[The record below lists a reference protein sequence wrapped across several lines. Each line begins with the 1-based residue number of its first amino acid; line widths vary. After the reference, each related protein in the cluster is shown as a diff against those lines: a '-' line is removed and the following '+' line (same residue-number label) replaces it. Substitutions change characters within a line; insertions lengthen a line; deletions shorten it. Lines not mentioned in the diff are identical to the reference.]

1 MQGDRPQEFKAAQ
14 PDPNLDETAGR
25 GHARRPGDFPIVAV
39 GASAGGLDACKKF
52 LAALP
57 ADSGMAFI
65 LVQHLDPTHQSMMVE
80 LLAAHSPVKV
90 QQATDGA
97 PVQPNC
103 VYTIP
108 PGVYLSMDHDELRI
122 STPSERHG
130 ARLPFDFL
138 LRSLADG
145 VGERAVCVVLSGMGA
160 DGSLG
165 AKAVK
170 EKDGLVIAQDPDEA
184 DFDGMPRS
192 AIKTGM
198 VDLVLPAAE
207 IPAAIIRYDR
217 QATQIGK
224 RGGSSPPG
232 DKPDWLHEI
241 VELLHAKT
249 GHDFRRY
256 KPGTLQR
263 RIERRMAMVPIET
276 RGMDRYLAILR
287 SDSNELEFLAK
298 DLLIHVT
305 SFFRD
310 PKVFDVLAS
319 KIIPDLIQRHSSDQ
333 PLRIWIAGCST
344 GEETYSLVMLFQEQI
359 EAAGRRIRLQVF
371 ASDID
376 AGAVATAREGFY
388 PDSIAAEVSPKRLAR
403 FFTKDDHGYRV
414 SPDMRAAV
422 VFTEQDLLAD
432 PPFSRL
438 DMVSCRNLLIYLQ
451 PEAQAKVISLFHFA
465 LREEGILLLG
475 GSETTGEGDARFE
488 VVSKSARIYRHTAPG
503 RPGEGGFSLR
513 TGDGVR
519 APVRMAGDRP
529 PSRQAALAELC
540 RRAVLENYAPAAV
553 LINSKYECLY
563 SLGPT
568 DRYLQV
574 APGYPTND
582 LLAMVRERTRIKL
595 RSAVQRASQ
604 ENERVVVSGRGSGG
618 NGPADS
624 FSIAVQPVRREGE
637 ELLLVCFLEK
647 PQQEQVPERPTARG
661 DLPRVRALERELEA
675 TTRELEDA
683 IRSLEISGEEQRA
696 ANEEMLSVNEEYQS
710 TNEELLTSKEELQ
723 SLNEELTALNSQL
736 QEALE
741 QQRTTSN
748 DLQNVLYS
756 TNIATLFLDTHL
768 KIRFF
773 TPATKSLFNIIS
785 SDIGRPL
792 SDLSSQAFDRSVI
805 ANAELVLQNLVPVEQ
820 EVEVLDGWYSRR
832 ILPYR
837 TYDGGVE
844 GVVITFTDVTER
856 RRAGRALEAAKQ
868 EAELANIAKSRFL
881 AAASHDLRQPLQS
894 LSLLQGILSKIV
906 VDEKGQKLVTLMGQ
920 TLGAMTG
927 MLNTLLDINQIDA
940 GIVQADVSN
949 FTINEL
955 LGRLKDE
962 FTYHAAAKGLSLTV
976 VPCSLSIHSD
986 RQLLEQMLRNI
997 ISNAVK
1003 YTPKGRV
1010 LLGCRRYGKTL
1021 SIEVWDTGLGI
1032 PEDKLEAVFDEY
1044 YQEDNAAREK
1054 SRGLGLGLSIVRRL
1068 GILLDH
1074 RLRVRSR
1081 LGKGSVFAVE
1091 VRLSLE
1097 APEPRPERPRQEV
1110 SVGREGGVFC
1120 KADILVVEDDPELCA
1135 MLDIVL
1141 KDEGYG
1147 VATAPDGHAALDL
1160 VARNNY
1166 EPDLILADYNLP
1178 NGMTGLQ
1185 VAEALQEQL
1194 GRPIPVIILT
1204 GDVSTEALR
1213 AISSQN
1219 CVRLNKPAN
1228 LGELSRSIQ
1237 GLLQSPHSARSTT
1250 VPGTAEPA
1258 GESAGEAAA
1267 EFGRPVIFVVDD
1279 DSQVRNGI
1287 GDLLKEHGQN
1297 VETYADCESFLEAY
1311 RGRREACLLI
1321 DASLPGMSGLELLQR
1336 LREAG
1341 DRMPAIMIT
1350 GKSDVSIA
1358 VDAMKAGA
1366 SDFIEKPVD
1375 RDDLL
1380 GAVERAL
1387 ELSKTSA
1394 KRTAWHEEAAK
1405 RVAGLT
1411 ARQRQIMDLILAGH
1425 SSKSIA
1431 ADLGISQRTVEHHR
1445 AAILKRTEAKSLP
1458 ALARLALAAGGKDA
1472 EG

>member
-1 MQGDRPQEFKAAQ
+1 
-14 PDPNLDETAGR
+14 
-25 GHARRPGDFPIVAV
+25 V

-80 LLAAHSPVKV
+80 LLAAHAPVKV

-97 PVQPNC
+97 LVQPNR

-108 PGVYLSMDHDELRI
+108 PGVYLSMDHGALRI

-138 LRSLADG
+138 LRSLADD
-145 VGERAVCVVLSGMGA
+145 VGERAVCVVLSGMGS

-170 EKDGLVIAQDPDEA
+170 EKDGLVIVQDPDEA

-192 AIKTGM
+192 AIKTGT

-207 IPAAIIRYDR
+207 IPTAIIRYDR
-217 QATQIGK
+217 QAADIGK
-224 RGGSSPPG
+224 QGRSSRS
-232 DKPDWLHEI
+232 DERPDWLHEI
-241 VELLHAKT
+241 IELLRAKT
-249 GHDFRRY
+249 GHDFRLY

-263 RIERRMAMVPIET
+263 RIERRMAMVPIEA
-276 RGMDRYLAILR
+276 GGVDRYLALLR
-287 SDSNELEFLAK
+287 SDSRELEFLAK

-310 PKVFDVLAS
+310 PKVFDVLAD
-319 KIIPDLIQRHSSDQ
+319 KIIPDLVQRHSSDQ

-359 EAAGRRIRLQVF
+359 EAANRRIRLQVF
-371 ASDID
+371 ASDVD
-376 AGAVATAREGFY
+376 AGAVATAREGVY
-388 PDSIAAEVSPKRLAR
+388 PDSIKAEVSAKRLAR
-403 FFTKDDHGYRV
+403 FFTKEDHGYRV

-451 PEAQAKVISLFHFA
+451 PEAQAKVVSLFHFA
-465 LREEGILLLG
+465 LREGGILLLG
-475 GSETTGEGDARFE
+475 GAETIGEGDDRFE
-488 VVSKSARIYRHTAPG
+488 VVSKAARIFRHTTPG

-513 TGDGVR
+513 AGEGVR
-519 APVRMAGDRP
+519 APVRMLAGQP
-529 PSRQAALAELC
+529 PSRQAALAEHC

-553 LINSKYECLY
+553 LINPKYECLY

-595 RSAVQRASQ
+595 RSAIQRASQ
-604 ENERVVVSGRGSGG
+604 ENERVVVAVRRSGR

-624 FSIAVQPVRREGE
+624 FSIAVQPVRTEGE

-647 PQQEQVPERPTARG
+647 PQQEQASERPTARG
-661 DLPRVRALERELEA
+661 DRPQVRALEQELEA

-683 IRSLEISGEEQRA
+683 IRSLEISGEGQRA
-696 ANEEMLSVNEEYQS
+696 ANEELLSVNEEYQS

-741 QQRTTSN
+741 QQRSTSN

-756 TNIATLFLDTHL
+756 TNVATLFLDIHL
-768 KIRFF
+768 NIRFF

-805 ANAELVLQNLVPVEQ
+805 ADAELVIQNLVPVEQ

-837 TYDGGVE
+837 THDGSVE
-844 GVVITFTDVTER
+844 GVVITFADVTER
-856 RRAGRALEAAKQ
+856 KRARRALEAAKL
-868 EAELANIAKSRFL
+868 EAERANIAKSRFL

-894 LSLLQGILSKIV
+894 LSLLQGILSKVV

-940 GIVQADVSN
+940 GVVQVDISD
-949 FTINEL
+949 FKINDL
-955 LGRLKDE
+955 LERLKSE
-962 FTYHAAAKGLSLTV
+962 FTYHAQAKGLSLQV
-976 VPCSLSIHSD
+976 VPCSLSVRSD

-997 ISNAVK
+997 IANAVK
-1003 YTPKGRV
+1003 YTPQGRI
-1010 LLGCRRYGKTL
+1010 LLGCRRHAETL

-1032 PEDKLEAVFDEY
+1032 PADKLEAIFDEY
-1044 YQEDNAAREK
+1044 HQVDNAARER

-1068 GILLDH
+1068 ESLLGH
-1074 RLRVRSR
+1074 RLHVRSQ
-1081 LGKGSVFAVE
+1081 LGKGSVFGIE
-1091 VRLSLE
+1091 VML
-1097 APEPRPERPRQEV
+1097 APEAAGRRLQHPRHDV
-1110 SVGREGGVFC
+1110 SVGKREEVFRR
-1120 KADILVVEDDPELCA
+1120 ADILVVEDDPEVCA
-1135 MLDIVL
+1135 ILDIVL
-1141 KDEGYG
+1141 KDEGHR
-1147 VATAPDGHAALDL
+1147 VATASDGLTALEL
-1160 VARNNY
+1160 VARQSKQ
-1166 EPDLILADYNLP
+1166 PDLILADYNLP

-1185 VAEALQEQL
+1185 LAAKLEEQL
-1194 GRPIPVIILT
+1194 RRQIPVIILT
-1204 GDVSTEALR
+1204 GDISTGALQD
-1213 AISSQN
+1213 ISLQD
-1219 CVRLNKPAN
+1219 CVKLNKPVD
-1228 LGELSRSIQ
+1228 LGELSRTIQ
-1237 GLLQSPHSARSTT
+1237 ALLQRPSSAQPTTAPHL
-1250 VPGTAEPA
+1250 AEA
-1258 GESAGEAAA
+1258 VGEAVG
-1267 EFGRPVIFVVDD
+1267 EPGRPVIFVVDD
-1279 DSQVRNGI
+1279 DSQIRDGI
-1287 GDLLKEHGQN
+1287 GGLLEEHGQI
-1297 VETYADCESFLEAY
+1297 VETYADCETFLEAY
-1311 RGRREACLLI
+1311 RPRREACLLV
-1321 DASLPGMSGLELLQR
+1321 DASLPGMSGLELLQH
-1336 LREAG
+1336 LRDAG
-1341 DRMPAIMIT
+1341 DQVPAIVIT
-1350 GKSDVSIA
+1350 GQSDVSMA
-1358 VDAMKAGA
+1358 VEAMKAGA

-1375 RDDLL
+1375 QDELL

-1387 ELSKTSA
+1387 ELSKTTA
-1394 KRTAWHEEAAK
+1394 KRSAWHEDAAR

-1411 ARQRQIMDLILAGH
+1411 SRQRQIMEFILAGH

-1431 ADLGISQRTVEHHR
+1431 ADLNISQRTVEHHR
-1445 AAILKRTEAKSLP
+1445 AAILKKTGSRSLP
-1458 ALARLALAAGGKDA
+1458 ALARLALAAA
-1472 EG
+1472 EKGLGE

>member
-1 MQGDRPQEFKAAQ
+1 MPGIRLKNKAKAAQ
-14 PDPNLDETAGR
+14 PKPNRGETTQSCRA
-25 GHARRPGDFPIVAV
+25 ARPGDFPVVAV

-80 LLAAHSPVKV
+80 LLAAHAPVKV
-90 QQATDGA
+90 QQATDGMQ
-97 PVQPNC
+97 VEPNC

-108 PGVYLSMDHDELRI
+108 PGVYLALHNGALRI
-122 STPSERHG
+122 SKPSERHG

-138 LRSLADG
+138 LRSLAGD
-145 VGERAVCVVLSGMGA
+145 VGERGVCVVLSGMGA

-192 AIKTGM
+192 VIKTGI

-217 QATQIGK
+217 RAIQIGEQ
-224 RGGSSPPG
+224 GGFSASG

-241 VELLHAKT
+241 VELLRAKT
-249 GHDFRRY
+249 SHDFRLY

-263 RIERRMAMVPIET
+263 RVERRMAMVPIEA
-276 RGMDRYLAILR
+276 GSMDRYLALLR
-287 SDSNELEFLAK
+287 SDARELDFLAK

-310 PKVFDVLAS
+310 PEVFDVLADKVIS
-319 KIIPDLIQRHSSDQ
+319 DLVRHHSSDQ

-359 EAAGRRIRLQVF
+359 EAANRHIRLQVF

-376 AGAVATAREGFY
+376 SGAVATAREGVY
-388 PDSIAAEVSPKRLAR
+388 PESIKAEVSPARLAR
-403 FFTKDDHGYRV
+403 FFTKEDHGYRV
-414 SPDMRAAV
+414 SPDMRATV
-422 VFTEQDLLAD
+422 VFTEQDVLAD

-438 DMVSCRNLLIYLQ
+438 DLVSCRNLLIYLQ

-465 LREEGILLLG
+465 LRDDGILLLG
-475 GSETTGEGDARFE
+475 GSETIGEGDERFE
-488 VVSKSARIYRHTAPG
+488 VVSKAAPIYRHVAPS
-503 RPGEGGFSLR
+503 RPATGGFSLGA
-513 TGDGVR
+513 GDGVR
-519 APVRMAGDRP
+519 APLRVAAGRTAF
-529 PSRQAALAELC
+529 RQAALAELC
-540 RRAVLENYAPAAV
+540 RKAVLENYAPAAV
-553 LINSKYECLY
+553 LINRKHECLY

-574 APGYPTND
+574 APGFPTND
-582 LLAMVRERTRIKL
+582 LLAMVPERTRIKL
-595 RSAVQRASQ
+595 RSAIQRASQ
-604 ENERVVVSGRGSGG
+604 DNQRVVVAGG
-618 NGPADS
+618 KSDRTGPVES
-624 FSIAVQPVRREGE
+624 FSIAVQPIRTKGE
-637 ELLLVCFLEK
+637 ELMLVCFLDR
-647 PQQEQVPERPTARG
+647 PRQEQAAEQPAAGKTP
-661 DLPRVRALERELEA
+661 PRERALEQELEA

-696 ANEEMLSVNEEYQS
+696 VNEELLSVNEEYQS

-741 QQRTTSN
+741 QQRSTSN

-756 TNIATLFLDTHL
+756 TNMATLFLDTNL
-768 KIRFF
+768 NIRFF

-792 SDLSSQAFDRSVI
+792 SDLNSPAFDWSVL
-805 ANAELVLQNLVPVEQ
+805 ADAETVLQNLVPVEK
-820 EVEVLDGWYSRR
+820 EVEVADSWYNRK

-837 TYDGGVE
+837 THDDGVE
-844 GVVITFTDVTER
+844 GVVIIFTDITER
-856 RRAGRALEAAKQ
+856 RRAARALEAAKQ
-868 EAELANIAKSRFL
+868 EADLANIAKSRFL

-906 VDEKGQKLVTLMGQ
+906 VDEKGQKLVALMGQ

-940 GIVQADVSN
+940 GIVQADVDD
-949 FTINEL
+949 FMINDL

-962 FTYHAAAKGLSLTV
+962 FTYHATAKGLSLKV
-976 VPCSLSIHSD
+976 MPCSLSIRSD
-986 RQLLEQMLRNI
+986 RQLLEQILRNI

-1003 YTPKGRV
+1003 YTPQGRI
-1010 LLGCRRYGKTL
+1010 LLGCRRHAETL

-1032 PEDKLEAVFDEY
+1032 PADKLEAVFDEY
-1044 YQEDNAAREK
+1044 HQVDNAARERI
-1054 SRGLGLGLSIVRRL
+1054 RGLGLGLSIVRRL
-1068 GILLDH
+1068 GALLDH
-1074 RLRVRSR
+1074 RLRVRSQ
-1081 LGKGSVFAVE
+1081 LGKGSVFAIE
-1091 VRLSLE
+1091 VMLSPSSAE
-1097 APEPRPERPRQEV
+1097 ARMERPRQDV
-1110 SVGREGGVFC
+1110 SVGKGEGVFRRGN
-1120 KADILVVEDDPELCA
+1120 ILVVEDDPEVCA

-1147 VATAPDGHAALDL
+1147 VATAADGSGALDL
-1160 VARNNY
+1160 VALKNH

-1178 NGMTGLQ
+1178 GEMTGLQ
-1185 VAEALQEQL
+1185 VAAALQEQL
-1194 GRPIPVIILT
+1194 GRRIPVIVLT
-1204 GDVSTEALR
+1204 GDVSTETLR
-1213 AISSQN
+1213 AISLQD
-1219 CVRLNKPAN
+1219 CVRLNKPTDP
-1228 LGELSRSIQ
+1228 GELSRAIQ
-1237 GLLQSPHSARSTT
+1237 DLLQGPHSERSTT
-1250 VPGTAEPA
+1250 APGGAEPSGEAA
-1258 GESAGEAAA
+1258 GES
-1267 EFGRPVIFVVDD
+1267 GRPVIFVVDD
-1279 DSQVRNGI
+1279 NSQVRDGI
-1287 GDLLKEHGQN
+1287 GGLLEEHGHI
-1297 VETYADCESFLEAY
+1297 VEAYADCEIFLKGY
-1311 RGRREACLLI
+1311 RPRREACLLI
-1321 DASLPGMSGLELLQR
+1321 DASLPGMSGLELLQH
-1336 LREAG
+1336 LRNAG

-1350 GKSDVSIA
+1350 GKSDVAMA

-1375 RDDLL
+1375 RDELL
-1380 GAVERAL
+1380 GAVGRAL
-1387 ELSKTSA
+1387 ELSKTTA
-1394 KRTAWHEEAAK
+1394 ERAAWHEDAVS
-1405 RVAGLT
+1405 RIAGLT
-1411 ARQRQIMDLILAGH
+1411 VRQREIMDLILAGH

-1445 AAILKRTEAKSLP
+1445 AEILKRTGAKSLP
-1458 ALARLALAAGGKDA
+1458 ALARLAIAASGNDA

>member
-1 MQGDRPQEFKAAQ
+1 MQGDRPQEAKAAK
-14 PDPNLDETAGR
+14 PKPNRGETT
-25 GHARRPGDFPIVAV
+25 RRKRVRRFGAFPVVAV

-80 LLAAHSPVKV
+80 LLAAHATVKV
-90 QQATDGA
+90 QQATEGMR
-97 PVQPNC
+97 VEPNSA
-103 VYTIP
+103 YTIP
-108 PGVYLSMDHDELRI
+108 PGVYLSMRDGALSV

-138 LRSLADG
+138 LRSLADE

-165 AKAVK
+165 AKAIK
-170 EKDGLVIAQDPDEA
+170 EKDGLVIVQDPDEA

-192 AIKTGM
+192 AIKTGI
-198 VDLVLPAAE
+198 VDLVLPVAD

-217 QATQIGK
+217 RAAHNGK
-224 RGGSSPPG
+224 RDGLTAPD
-232 DKPDWLHEI
+232 DKSDWLHEI
-241 VELLHAKT
+241 IELLRSKT
-249 GHDFRRY
+249 GHDFRLY
-256 KPGTLQR
+256 KPGTLRR
-263 RIERRMAMVPIET
+263 RIERRMAMVPIESG
-276 RGMDRYLAILR
+276 GMDRYLALLR
-287 SDSNELEFLAK
+287 SDSRELEFLAK

-310 PKVFDVLAS
+310 PKVFDVLADR
-319 KIIPDLIQRHSSDQ
+319 IIPDLIRRHNSDQ

-344 GEETYSLVMLFQEQI
+344 GEETYSLVMLFQEHI
-359 EAAGRRIRLQVF
+359 EATKRRIRLQVF

-376 AGAVATAREGFY
+376 AGAVATAREGVY
-388 PDSIAAEVSPKRLAR
+388 PESIKAEVSPKRLAR
-403 FFTKDDHGYRV
+403 FFTKEDHGYRV

-451 PEAQAKVISLFHFA
+451 PEAQGKVISLFHFA
-465 LREEGILLLG
+465 LREGGILLLG
-475 GSETTGEGDARFE
+475 GSETIGEGDQRFD
-488 VVSKSARIYRHTAPG
+488 VVSKPARIYRHVAPG
-503 RPGEGGFSLR
+503 RPGEGGFSLLA
-513 TGDGVR
+513 GEGVR
-519 APVRMAGDRP
+519 TPMRVAAGRTA
-529 PSRQAALAELC
+529 SRQAALADLC

-553 LINSKYECLY
+553 LINREHECLY

-595 RSAVQRASQ
+595 RSAIQRASQ
-604 ENERVVVSGRGSGG
+604 ENERVVVAGGKRGG
-618 NGPADS
+618 NGPSDS
-624 FSIAVQPVRREGE
+624 FSIAVQPVRTEGE
-637 ELLLVCFLEK
+637 VLLLVCFLDK
-647 PQQEQVPERPTARG
+647 QQQEQATERPTAPG
-661 DLPRVRALERELEA
+661 DRPRVRALEQELEV

-683 IRSLEISGEEQRA
+683 IRSLEISGDEQRA
-696 ANEEMLSVNEEYQS
+696 VNEELLSVNEEYQS

-741 QQRTTSN
+741 QQRSTSN

-756 TNIATLFLDTHL
+756 TNIATLFLDTRL
-768 KIRFF
+768 NIRFF

-792 SDLSSQAFDRSVI
+792 SDLSSQAFDSAI
-805 ANAELVLQNLVPVEQ
+805 ITDAELVLRNLVPVEK
-820 EVEVLDGWYSRR
+820 EVQVLDGWYNRR

-837 TYDGGVE
+837 THDGGVE
-844 GVVITFTDVTER
+844 GVVITFADVTER
-856 RRAGRALEAAKQ
+856 KRAARALEAAKQ
-868 EAELANIAKSRFL
+868 DAEMANVAKSRFL

-906 VDEKGQKLVTLMGQ
+906 VDEKGQQLVVLMGQ

-940 GIVQADVSN
+940 GIVQADVSD
-949 FTINEL
+949 FKINDL
-955 LGRLKDE
+955 LGRLKEE
-962 FTYHAAAKGLSLTV
+962 FTYHVKAKDLSLKV
-976 VPCSLSIHSD
+976 VPCSLLIRSD

-997 ISNAVK
+997 IANAVK
-1003 YTPKGRV
+1003 YTPKGKI
-1010 LLGCRRYGKTL
+1010 LLGCRRHGETL

-1032 PEDKLEAVFDEY
+1032 PADKLDAVFDEY
-1044 YQEDNAAREK
+1044 HQEDNAARER

-1068 GILLDH
+1068 GSLLGH
-1074 RLRVRSR
+1074 QLRVRSQ

-1091 VRLSLE
+1091 VMLSPE
-1097 APEPRPERPRQEV
+1097 AAEPRLEQPRQEA
-1110 SVGREGGVFC
+1110 SVRTGGKVFRRGN
-1120 KADILVVEDDPELCA
+1120 ILVVEDDPEVSA

-1147 VATAPDGHAALDL
+1147 VVTASDGDAARSL
-1160 VARNNY
+1160 VARQGH

-1185 VAEALQEQL
+1185 VAAALQEHL
-1194 GRPIPVIILT
+1194 GRRIPVIVLT
-1204 GDVSTEALR
+1204 GDVSTGTLQD
-1213 AISSQN
+1213 ISKQD
-1219 CVRLNKPAN
+1219 CVRLNKPAD
-1228 LGELSRSIQ
+1228 LGELSRAIQ
-1237 GLLQSPHSARSTT
+1237 ELLQKPRS
-1250 VPGTAEPA
+1250 VRPAIAPGAA
-1258 GESAGEAAA
+1258 ESAGESVGD
-1267 EFGRPVIFVVDD
+1267 FDGDSGGPVIFVVDD
-1279 DSQVRNGI
+1279 DSQVRAGI
-1287 GDLLKEHGQN
+1287 GGLLEEHGRI
-1297 VETYADCESFLEAY
+1297 VETYADSESFLEAY
-1311 RGRREACLLI
+1311 RPRRAACLLI
-1321 DASLPGMSGLELLQR
+1321 DASLPGMSGLELLQH
-1336 LREAG
+1336 LRDAG
-1341 DRMPAIMIT
+1341 DRLPAIMIT
-1350 GKSDVSIA
+1350 GKSDVQMA

-1375 RDDLL
+1375 HDELL
-1380 GAVERAL
+1380 AAVERAL
-1387 ELSKTSA
+1387 EMSKNTAQRS
-1394 KRTAWHEEAAK
+1394 AWHEDAA
-1405 RVAGLT
+1405 RRIAGLT
-1411 ARQRQIMDLILAGH
+1411 ARQRQIMELILAGH

-1431 ADLGISQRTVEHHR
+1431 ADLDISQRTVEHHR
-1445 AAILKRTEAKSLP
+1445 AAILRKTESKSLP
-1458 ALARLALAAGGKDA
+1458 ALARLALAASGGVA